1 MRPLGVEGMLVLRKG
16 ELRRA
21 LPPAF
26 PTHAGR
32 TWSFEPGLA
41 FPQAQVTP
49 SDITKFI
56 NNNWGWRAC

>member
-1 MRPLGVEGMLVLRKG
+1 MLVLRKG
-16 ELRRA
+16 ELAVRRR
-21 LPPAF
+21 F

-41 FPQAQVTP
+41 FAQAQVDP

-56 NNNWGWRAC
+56 NNNWG

>member
-1 MRPLGVEGMLVLRKG
+1 MLVLRKC
-16 ELRRA
+16 ELAVRGHR
-21 LPPAF
+21 L

-41 FPQAQVTP
+41 FAQAQVNP

-56 NNNWGWRAC
+56 NNNWGRRYASFA